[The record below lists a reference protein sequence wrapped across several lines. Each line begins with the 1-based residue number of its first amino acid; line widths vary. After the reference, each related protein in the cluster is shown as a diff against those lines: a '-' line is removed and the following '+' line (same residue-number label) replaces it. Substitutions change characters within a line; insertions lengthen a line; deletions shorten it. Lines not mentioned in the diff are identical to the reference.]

1 MVWKVECDCFERTET
16 SIDSIKVFQELKDF
30 FQEQVNKEIFIEKI
44 PQQPYYVWNDEGETI
59 KWFATKWYKC
69 RKCNCLW
76 EFNYPDFPIRG
87 FVRKFDD
94 GIYKGRGF

>member
-44 PQQPYYVWNDEGETI
+44 PQQPYYVW
-59 KWFATKWYKC
+59 
-69 RKCNCLW
+69 R
-76 EFNYPDFPIRG
+76 
-87 FVRKFDD
+87 
-94 GIYKGRGF
+94 